1 MSDAPLWYD
10 GIPAQVCFWATAG
23 VTYQIA
29 VDDPNGAGGN
39 VTLRLLPAQAPSV
52 SMTSP
57 ASGAVFSAP
66 TNVSLTADAYDN
78 DGTIARVDF
87 YQTSYPSPA
96 LIGSDTGAPYT
107 AALNSPSGGYYTLLA
122 KATDNMGV
130 STWSAPVWIDIQPPP
145 PPPFSVR
152 ITSPAP
158 GTVFTAPA
166 NIPIVASATASNGY
180 ITQVRFGLAST
191 STLIGTDAN
200 SPYSMVWHNVG
211 PGYYTLVAEAEDNS
225 RHSVFSVPV
234 DIVVNYPE
242 TALTLGVPAT
252 NLSGQA
258 GSETFY
264 RVTVPPGATSLQIST
279 SGGSGDCDLYVA
291 YGYQP
296 NLFDYD
302 YRPYLYGNNE
312 TVTITNPAAGDWHIM
327 LDGYQSYSGVT
338 LLAQ

>member
-1 MSDAPLWYD
+1 MSDAPLWFY

-39 VTLRLLPAQAPSV
+39 VTLRLLPAQTPSV

-78 DGTIARVDF
+78 NGTIARVDF

-211 PGYYTLVAEAEDNS
+211 RAIIPSLRRPRTIRATRSSLSRWTSSSTTRKPPSHWASRPLTFRPGWERDFLPGNCSARRD
-225 RHSVFSVPV
+225 
-234 DIVVNYPE
+234 
-242 TALTLGVPAT
+242 LPA
-252 NLSGQA
+252 NQHFGRQ
-258 GSETFY
+258 
-264 RVTVPPGATSLQIST
+264 
-279 SGGSGDCDLYVA
+279 
-291 YGYQP
+291 
-296 NLFDYD
+296 
-302 YRPYLYGNNE
+302 
-312 TVTITNPAAGDWHIM
+312 W
-327 LDGYQSYSGVT
+327 
-338 LLAQ
+338 